1 MAAVNSVQNSIRLPL
16 AGLAPPRVL
25 MCSASMGAEGSVTL
39 QLREAVQAPDA
50 AGTSL
55 SDHGGLTIGYP
66 DPEMLADMLGSFQ
79 SASAAGLEQQSSAAA
94 SATFDLIQD
103 SSSSNCSSRLSGLD
117 PVEQQQ
123 QQQQH
128 QNIASAL
135 IAKASSPTGCNAS
148 SSCSGGSSGNKS
160 NANGN
165 LTLGGIKG
173 ETASKT
179 DKLNGCIPTT
189 VSHMT
194 TGSASSSPSS
204 SNCSISSNSSSS
216 SSISASSSSNSKSAT
231 AALASA
237 AAAVA
242 SAAAANSANNNN
254 STTVISSAT
263 LGGHSSRSDST
274 SSCSSNSSSSSS
286 SSSSISSSN
295 SSTGSNSC
303 GSGSSTVAVTVNGL
317 PTVVKK
323 PRPKTAS
330 PTRHGPQ
337 QCQVCS
343 KVFGN
348 ASALAKHKLTH
359 SDERKYVCGMCSKA
373 FKRQDHLN
381 GHMLTHRNKKPYE
394 CKAEGC
400 GKSYCDARSLR
411 RHTEN
416 HHSAVGGGGLSG
428 ASTPTPHTTTPSPT
442 AATAAALPPAMTM
455 TMTTSTATTT
465 AMTTGP
471 LSGLSL
477 SPATASGDASSP
489 HGATCSIQFTSAPT
503 TALSSNNNNN
513 SSSNGTT
520 MTSSNSSSKNL
531 HNNIS
536 SGGHLSDN
544 SAASSKSPS
553 PSSPASGTGN
563 EGLTRQQLDLI
574 TQIMQQTKQA
584 NAAAAAAG
592 QKVHPRP
599 RTWNMQLQLSQ
610 HKVSSVPAISCSVPT
625 SQTSSSQSSSSSS
638 SSSIISSTPSTQST
652 TTAETTTNSIAAA
665 ANSGQAQNKADQK
678 PVECNLCHRKFKNIP
693 ALNGHM
699 RLHGGYF
706 KKDTETKKCDKK
718 EHTGPPLQTA
728 SVGVRALIEE
738 KIINKRSKDLK
749 GSFVVPA
756 APLTARRL
764 LEASEA
770 LFAPKSG
777 TVAIVSTH
785 NGTTQIMNPKATIMA
800 ASAAGSV
807 LTTSNTAG
815 CITATEVKDATL
827 IELLKR
833 GTKVAVKRTCS
844 DPGQLAITTPSVA
857 TAATTRTVVLPANL
871 NSVSSTPGSTPPLA
885 LSIANSLT
893 TNGSSTVTANCD
905 STPLSLTISQAP
917 SGSTDVFTL
926 AYSTDA
932 TGAAAFFSDNDVY
945 SVSDTTMLL
954 QAVDSI
960 QLLQDP
966 SSNDQLDEIASLSD
980 YTTINEQT
988 FTTSRQLQAVLD
1000 SPLPESLAE
1009 FSALHSKDFIL
1020 YGGNAGNTSDPTG
1033 SQASNSPLPSPLAY
1047 PTPPASHEAVAQAS
1061 PFLDDSRHFSDASS
1075 FFDDKRTSSANFL
1088 DDGFFKTDS
1097 KDVKLSDEKIL
1108 ALKNELLDENHDLFR
1123 SNKNILDEHCHEL
1136 FKSEDSFFVEES
1148 PSSKQPSSSSASVT
1162 TVEEVGSPSKIN
1174 LDFLD
1179 EAQAFINESRNASSP
1194 LSNAFFS
1201 ATMSSAEEV
1210 KEALEEVLPSDEDV
1224 VIAEADIDLYY
1235 LNGLTSLQSQMM
1247 PNSDDPLLSSSPK
1260 DFAHRQHQKF
1270 LFEQQQEMLAVPQ
1283 QPPNS
1288 NHNNNNTF
1296 SPPSAKKLKTEADVP
1311 ALAAAS
1317 DTNKIP
1323 LTVQTEQIPK
1333 DNHNDSVFLSPSSIS
1348 STSSSG
1354 SSSSPKLQHALL
1366 RKRPT
1371 IMPTVSIRKSP
1382 IYHSK
1387 LRKSTSAVPVTHYT
1401 PQPMLNPGRTAPGL
1415 YSTIASSLANQ
1426 SSSVSESTVDNTSDI
1441 FSEPPLPIRPRINL
1455 GNDYQATIP
1464 ECTAANY
1471 HHLNHQPDQHMWDPM
1486 VFQNNGQIARF
1497 VELSRSSA
1505 VPLGCHTEETALKS
1519 LLEAQGEIHIAIL
1532 NLMQTPPA
1540 GIHRRWSAGEM
1551 EQFIRGLELY
1561 GKDFFRIA
1569 TELLPEKS
1577 TGDCVQLYYFWKKLC
1592 VDYKT
1597 THLLQHGDNSMKF
1610 INMNVSPD
1618 DLLLDHAGYTSSPV
1632 RSGNGLGSQQ
1642 TGNDVR
1648 PHVCEVPDCSASFS
1662 SKAALHG
1669 HIRIHCIGRSAVH
1682 LNGTTQNGNFLSTT
1696 AVGNPINPNHIPTK
1710 DDYPCKVCGKVFNKV
1725 KSRSAHMKSHRPQD
1739 ASDQLQHQLQLH
1751 QQHMQQQ
1758 QHQQQQQPQC

>member
-1 MAAVNSVQNSIRLPL
+1 
-16 AGLAPPRVL
+16 

-55 SDHGGLTIGYP
+55 SEHGGLTIGYP

-79 SASAAGLEQQSSAAA
+79 SASAAGLEQSSASAA
-94 SATFDLIQD
+94 VTAATFDLIQEN
-103 SSSSNCSSRLSGLD
+103 SSSNCSSRQSGLD
-117 PVEQQQ
+117 PTEQQQ
-123 QQQQH
+123 QQQQQQH
-128 QNIASAL
+128 TIASAL
-135 IAKASSPTGCNAS
+135 LAKASSPTGCSNSSNSGS
-148 SSCSGGSSGNKS
+148 SSSSSNGSGGSSSS
-160 NANGN
+160 NGG
-165 LTLGGIKG
+165 LTLGTLKP
-173 ETASKT
+173 ELASKET
-179 DKLNGCIPTT
+179 LNGCLPST
-189 VSHMT
+189 VSV
-194 TGSASSSPSS
+194 GASSTGSS
-204 SNCSISSNSSSS
+204 SNSTSNSSSS
-216 SSISASSSSNSKSAT
+216 GNSGVSSNSKST
-231 AALASA
+231 VA
-237 AAAVA
+237 AASVA
-242 SAAAANSANNNN
+242 TVNSANSNN
-254 STTVISSAT
+254 STMIVSGAP
-263 LGGHSSRSDST
+263 GGHSSRSDST
-274 SSCSSNSSSSSS
+274 SSCSSTSSSSSSSSGSSSSSS
-286 SSSSISSSN
+286 SSSGSNSSSN
-295 SSTGSNSC
+295 GS
-303 GSGSSTVAVTVNGL
+303 SGSSTLAVTVNGL

-323 PRPKTAS
+323 PRPKTVS

-359 SDERKYVCGMCSKA
+359 SDERKYVCITCSKA

-416 HHSAVGGGGLSG
+416 HHSAVGMASG
-428 ASTPTPHTTTPSPT
+428 PSTPLTVAAASPTGGAALQSVIATMALTTT
-442 AATAAALPPAMTM
+442 
-455 TMTTSTATTT
+455 TTT
-465 AMTTGP
+465 TTAAMTTGP

-489 HGATCSIQFTSAPT
+489 HGATTCSIQFSSSAST
-503 TALSSNNNNN
+503 TLGSASSGGTILSSSSAS
-513 SSSNGTT
+513 SSSN
-520 MTSSNSSSKNL
+520 SNNSNHGHQSD
-531 HNNIS
+531 S
-536 SGGHLSDN
+536 SGTGG
-544 SAASSKSPS
+544 SSKSLS
-553 PSSPASGTGN
+553 PSSPAGGSGN

-610 HKVSSVPAISCSVPT
+610 HKLTPTSSVIANSVST
-625 SQTSSSQSSSSSS
+625 SQSSSSQSLTS
-638 SSSIISSTPSTQST
+638 TSSITTQAAVSVDSAGSSTAAGGAGAAQSQ
-652 TTAETTTNSIAAA
+652 NS
-665 ANSGQAQNKADQK
+665 SVGQALNKSDQK

-706 KKDTETKKCDKK
+706 KKDSETKKCDKK

-749 GSFVVPA
+749 NLLLKGSFVVPA

-770 LFAPKSG
+770 LLTPKPG
-777 TVAIVSTH
+777 TVAIVSTQ
-785 NGTTQIMNPKATIMA
+785 NGTTQIINPKATIMA
-800 ASAAGSV
+800 AAGGALSV
-807 LTTSNTAG
+807 TTNSG
-815 CITATEVKDATL
+815 GLPTEVKDATL

-844 DPGQLAITTPSVA
+844 DPGQLAIATQTTQSSIA
-857 TAATTRTVVLPANL
+857 TSATTRTVVLPANL
-871 NSVSSTPGSTPPLA
+871 NTASSTTGGA

-893 TNGSSTVTANCD
+893 TTASSD

-917 SGSTDVFTL
+917 SGSADVFTL

-966 SSNDQLDEIASLSD
+966 SSSDQLDEIASLSD

-988 FTTSRQLQAVLD
+988 FTPSRQLQAVLD

-1020 YGGNAGNTSDPTG
+1020 YSGSSSNAGNNSDPTG
-1033 SQASNSPLPSPLAY
+1033 SQTSNSPLPSPLAY
-1047 PTPPASHEAVAQAS
+1047 PTPPASHEPVTQAS

-1075 FFDDKRTSSANFL
+1075 FFDDKRNTTNFL
-1088 DDGFFKTDS
+1088 DDGFFKVEP
-1097 KDVKLSDEKIL
+1097 KDVKLNDEKIL

-1148 PSSKQPSSSSASVT
+1148 SASKPTDSSISTPGNVH
-1162 TVEEVGSPSKIN
+1162 SPSKIN

-1179 EAQAFINESRNASSP
+1179 EAQAFINENRNASSP

-1224 VIAEADIDLYY
+1224 AIAEADIDLYY
-1235 LNGLTSLQSQMM
+1235 LNGLSSLQSQMM

-1270 LFEQQQEMLAVPQ
+1270 LFEQQQQ
-1283 QPPNS
+1283 QQQQQQLS
-1288 NHNNNNTF
+1288 QQQLSNNNNNNNSTF
-1296 SPPSAKKLKTEADVP
+1296 SPPSAKKLKTEADAP
-1311 ALAAAS
+1311 AFAAAS

-1333 DNHNDSVFLSPSSIS
+1333 DNPNDSVFLSPSSIS

-1366 RKRPT
+1366 RKRPAALL
-1371 IMPTVSIRKSP
+1371 PTVSIRKSP

-1387 LRKSTSAVPVTHYT
+1387 LRKSTTAVPVTHYT
-1401 PQPMLNPGRTAPGL
+1401 PQPMLNPNRTASGL
-1415 YSTIASSLANQ
+1415 YSTIASTLASQ
-1426 SSSVSESTVDNTSDI
+1426 SSSVSDSTVDDTSDI

-1464 ECTAANY
+1464 DCTAPSYNQS
-1471 HHLNHQPDQHMWDPM
+1471 NNQSDQHMWDP
-1486 VFQNNGQIARF
+1486 VVVQNETQIARY

-1505 VPLGCHTEETALKS
+1505 VPLGCHSEETALKA

-1532 NLMQTPPA
+1532 NLMQTPA
-1540 GIHRRWSAGEM
+1540 TGLHRRWSPSEM

-1569 TELLPEKS
+1569 SELLPAKS
-1577 TGDCVQLYYFWKKLC
+1577 TDDCVQLYYFWKKLC

-1610 INMNVSPD
+1610 INMNVNPD
-1618 DLLLDHAGYTSSPV
+1618 DLLLDHAAYTTNTVKSS
-1632 RSGNGLGSQQ
+1632 GLGHHSSANSSNSSS
-1642 TGNDVR
+1642 TSDVR

-1669 HIRIHCIGRSAVH
+1669 HIRIHCIGRSAAH

-1696 AVGNPINPNHIPTK
+1696 AAGNPINPNHIPTK
-1710 DDYPCKVCGKVFNKV
+1710 DDYPCKVCGNWRSQDHEAYRFLDKTFRKVYII
-1725 KSRSAHMKSHRPQD
+1725 RD
-1739 ASDQLQHQLQLH
+1739 ASFVEGDYDELTESVQEENMIEFYSKLKLTTTEQEESVDGGATGPLL
-1751 QQHMQQQ
+1751 
-1758 QHQQQQQPQC
+1758 

>member
-1 MAAVNSVQNSIRLPL
+1 MAAVNSVQNGLRLPL

-50 AGTSL
+50 GSSL
-55 SDHGGLTIGYP
+55 EHGGLTIGYP

-79 SASAAGLEQQSSAAA
+79 SASAGLGSEQSSSGVGG
-94 SATFDLIQD
+94 SAMAFDLIQD
-103 SSSSNCSSRLSGLD
+103 SSSSNCSNSRQSGLD
-117 PVEQQQ
+117 PTTVEQ
-123 QQQQH
+123 H
-128 QNIASAL
+128 CLASAL
-135 IAKASSPTGCNAS
+135 LAKASASPTGS
-148 SSCSGGSSGNKS
+148 SSSSSSSGGGGS
-160 NANGN
+160 NNNGG
-165 LTLGGIKG
+165 LTLGGIKS
-173 ETASKT
+173 EIVSKS
-179 DKLNGCIPTT
+179 DKPNGCIPSA
-189 VSHMT
+189 VSLV
-194 TGSASSSPSS
+194 TGSSSPSS
-204 SNCSISSNSSSS
+204 SNGSSS
-216 SSISASSSSNSKSAT
+216 SSISSSSSTSSSSSSNFPKST
-231 AALASA
+231 SA
-237 AAAVA
+237 AIAAMAV
-242 SAAAANSANNNN
+242 SSANSSN
-254 STTVISSAT
+254 STTNGVGA
-263 LGGHSSRSDST
+263 GGGGGPVGHSTRSDST
-274 SSCSSNSSSSSS
+274 SSCSSSSSS
-286 SSSSISSSN
+286 
-295 SSTGSNSC
+295 
-303 GSGSSTVAVTVNGL
+303 GSGSSGSGSSSTAAATITINGL

-416 HHSAVGGGGLSG
+416 HHSVGGGMGLSG
-428 ASTPTPHTTTPSPT
+428 STTPSPSPGPVLT
-442 AATAAALPPAMTM
+442 V
-455 TMTTSTATTT
+455 TTT
-465 AMTTGP
+465 ASPTSSSSGALTAISSSCSNGGSTTGP

-489 HGATCSIQFTSAPT
+489 HGATCSIQFTSSSSSST
-503 TALSSNNNNN
+503 TTSSSSYNGISTSTSLQAGGNSTT
-513 SSSNGTT
+513 SSSNSTGAQTGSISVTFNGLGTG
-520 MTSSNSSSKNL
+520 SGNSSGSE
-531 HNNIS
+531 
-536 SGGHLSDN
+536 SGGS
-544 SAASSKSPS
+544 SSSKSPS
-553 PSSPASGTGN
+553 PSSPAGNGN

-584 NAAAAAAG
+584 NAAAAAAAAAG
-592 QKVHPRP
+592 QKVPPRP

-610 HKVSSVPAISCSVPT
+610 TKVTNSVVAGSASPSNSSNG
-625 SQTSSSQSSSSSS
+625 SSSNNTATVAQSADGSGTASGSAGQS
-638 SSSIISSTPSTQST
+638 PNSTQSLT
-652 TTAETTTNSIAAA
+652 KT
-665 ANSGQAQNKADQK
+665 DQK

-706 KKDTETKKCDKK
+706 KKDSETKKCDKK

-749 GSFVVPA
+749 NLLLKGSFVVPA
-756 APLTARRL
+756 PPLTARRL

-770 LFAPKSG
+770 LLSPKPG
-777 TVAIVSTH
+777 TVAIVSTQ
-785 NGTTQIMNPKATIMA
+785 NGTTQIINPKATIMTTG
-800 ASAAGSV
+800 GSTAV
-807 LTTSNTAG
+807 NCTT
-815 CITATEVKDATL
+815 TEVKDATL

-844 DPGQLAITTPSVA
+844 ESGQLAITTQTTPSQQQLT
-857 TAATTRTVVLPANL
+857 TATRTVVLPANL
-871 NSVSSTPGSTPPLA
+871 NSAPSTTGVTPSLA
-885 LSIANSLT
+885 LSIAGST
-893 TNGSSTVTANCD
+893 TADHSPIVGTASGAGSDTS
-905 STPLSLTISQAP
+905 PLSLTISQAP
-917 SGSTDVFTL
+917 SGSADVFTL

-960 QLLQDP
+960 QLLQD
-966 SSNDQLDEIASLSD
+966 SSSTEQLEEIASLSD
-980 YTTINEQT
+980 YTTINEQS
-988 FTTSRQLQAVLD
+988 FTPSRQLQAVLD

-1009 FSALHSKDFIL
+1009 FSALHSKDFVL
-1020 YGGNAGNTSDPTG
+1020 YGGNTSTAAVINCDQPN

-1047 PTPPASHEAVAQAS
+1047 PTPPASHEPVAQAS

-1075 FFDDKRTSSANFL
+1075 FFDDKRTTSSTNFL
-1088 DDGFFKTDS
+1088 DDGFFKSDG

-1123 SNKNILDEHCHEL
+1123 SNKNILDDHCHEL

-1148 PSSKQPSSSSASVT
+1148 TTVKQSDSSSPSAAT
-1162 TVEEVGSPSKIN
+1162 TEEVDSASKIN

-1201 ATMSSAEEV
+1201 GTMSSAEEV
-1210 KEALEEVLPSDEDV
+1210 KEALEEVLPTDEDV

-1235 LNGLTSLQSQMM
+1235 LNGLSSLQSQMM

-1270 LFEQQQEMLAVPQ
+1270 LFEQQQLNQSTQ
-1283 QPPNS
+1283 QQHS
-1288 NHNNNNTF
+1288 SSSTF
-1296 SPPSAKKLKTEADVP
+1296 SPPSAKKLKTEADAFQSTP
-1311 ALAAAS
+1311 PTTTAS

-1333 DNHNDSVFLSPSSIS
+1333 DSQQPGDSVFLSPSSIS
-1348 STSSSG
+1348 STSSTG
-1354 SSSSPKLQHALL
+1354 STSSSPKLQHALL
-1366 RKRPT
+1366 RKRSPS
-1371 IMPTVSIRKSP
+1371 ILPTVPIRKAP

-1387 LRKSTSAVPVTHYT
+1387 LRKSTTSAFPVTHYT
-1401 PQPMLNPGRTAPGL
+1401 PQPMLNPVRTASGL
-1415 YSTIASSLANQ
+1415 YSTIASTLANQ
-1426 SSSVSESTVDNTSDI
+1426 SGSSSDSTVDDTSDI

-1455 GNDYQATIP
+1455 GNDYQANIP
-1464 ECTAANY
+1464 ECSHPSY
-1471 HHLNHQPDQHMWDPM
+1471 HHLNQHPDIQYWDPL
-1486 VFQNNGQIARF
+1486 VSQNEQQITRF
-1497 VELSRSSA
+1497 VELARSSA
-1505 VPLGCHTEETALKS
+1505 VPLGCHSEENALKS
-1519 LLEAQGEIHIAIL
+1519 LLEAQGEVHIAVL
-1532 NLMQTPPA
+1532 NLLQTPPA
-1540 GIHRRWSAGEM
+1540 GIHRRWTPGEM

-1561 GKDFFRIA
+1561 GKDFCRIA
-1569 TELLPEKS
+1569 SELLPGKA
-1577 TGDCVQLYYFWKKLC
+1577 TADCVQLYYFWKKLC

-1610 INMNVSPD
+1610 INVNAYPAD
-1618 DLLLDHAGYTSSPV
+1618 DLLLDHIGYTSNSVKP
-1632 RSGNGLGSQQ
+1632 SSHGQQSSHLSTGS
-1642 TGNDVR
+1642 DVR

-1669 HIRIHCIGRSAVH
+1669 HIRIHCIGRSAAH
-1682 LNGTTQNGNFLSTT
+1682 LNGALQNGYL
-1696 AVGNPINPNHIPTK
+1696 I
-1710 DDYPCKVCGKVFNKV
+1710 
-1725 KSRSAHMKSHRPQD
+1725 R
-1739 ASDQLQHQLQLH
+1739 
-1751 QQHMQQQ
+1751 
-1758 QHQQQQQPQC
+1758 